1 MNKTTML
8 AAIAAKVNELDSS
21 ITAMKNNLNLSENTV
36 RTQTYQRTHEIR
48 NLLIMKTLIEGK
60 ELTGDLEKW
69 FTSATTL
76 TEARKARTTVT
87 FKDGDNMLEVIMAHQ
102 NINYKK
108 LVSMMEEQGFHLDG
122 HTVRAN

>member
-8 AAIAAKVNELDSS
+8 AAIAAKVNELDAS
-21 ITAMKNNLNLSENTV
+21 IEAMKNNLNLSENTV

-60 ELTGDLEKW
+60 ELTGEVEKW

-76 TEARKARTTVT
+76 TEARKARNTVV
-87 FKDGDNMLEVIMAHQ
+87 FHDGDDLLKIMDEHPNMA
-102 NINYKK
+102 YKK
-108 LVSMMEEQGFHLDG
+108 LTSMMEEQGFHLDG
-122 HTVRAN
+122 HIVRA

>member
-60 ELTGDLEKW
+60 ELTGDVEKW
-69 FTSATTL
+69 FVSATTL
-76 TEARKARTTVT
+76 TEARKAKNTVT

-108 LVSMMEEQGFHLDG
+108 LVTMMEEQGFHLDG

>member
-8 AAIAAKVNELDSS
+8 AAIAAKVNELDAS
-21 ITAMKNNLNLSENTV
+21 IDAMKNNLNLSENTV

-76 TEARKARTTVT
+76 TEARKARNTVV
-87 FKDGDNMLEVIMAHQ
+87 FHDGDDLLKIMDEHPNMA
-102 NINYKK
+102 YKK
-108 LVSMMEEQGFHLDG
+108 LTSMMEEQGFHLDG
-122 HTVRAN
+122 HTVRA